1 MYPRTFVRGEVVIRE
16 GDYTRRGYRLKRGW
30 AEVYLEGPPERV
42 LARLGPGDIF
52 GEMALISGRPR
63 SASVRAL
70 DDIEVEVFEPS
81 EVPML
86 IEHDARGLLMTLID
100 RVHSTNEQLKTRRG
114 RKSRDRRGRQSR
126 AGSTGA
132 NLP

>member
-1 MYPRTFVRGEVVIRE
+1 MYLRTVVRGEVVIRE

-42 LARLGPGDIF
+42 LARLGPGDMF

-70 DDIEVEVFEPS
+70 DDLEVEVFEPS

-86 IEHDARGLLMTLID
+86 IEHDARCLLTTLID
-100 RVHSTNEQLKTRRG
+100 RVQNTNEQLKARRA
-114 RKSRDRRGRQSR
+114 RKSRPAGGRQSR
-126 AGSTGA
+126 AGSRGA

>member
-70 DDIEVEVFEPS
+70 DDLEVEVFEPS
-81 EVPML
+81 EVPEL
-86 IEHDARGLLMTLID
+86 IKHNARCLLTTLID
-100 RVHSTNEQLKTRRG
+100 RVQNTNEQLRARRG
-114 RKSRDRRGRQSR
+114 RKRRTGSRTR
-126 AGSTGA
+126 STGA
-132 NLP
+132 NRP